1 MENFQDKIDFNIL
14 RPEPLLLVIS
24 GPSGVGKDAVLK
36 CMQKRSLPFHFVV
49 TATSRPPREGEV
61 DGVDYFFVTKEKFED
76 MIARNELI
84 EHAWVYE
91 QYKGIPKEQ
100 VRQAL
105 ASGKDVVMRLDVQGA
120 AKVRALSPQAVLIF
134 LAPSDNE
141 VWYNR
146 LKNRKSETPE
156 NFRLRLESAKRELLF
171 LPMFDY
177 IVVNEENQ
185 LEKAVD
191 DIMDIINTEH
201 HRQTHR
207 KITL

>member
-1 MENFQDKIDFNIL
+1 MEKIQDKVEFNIL
-14 RPEPLLLVIS
+14 HPEPLLVVIS

-36 CMQKRSLPFHFVV
+36 CMQKRPQPFHFVV

-61 DGVDYFFVTKEKFED
+61 DGVDYFFVSKEKFED
-76 MIARNELI
+76 MVAHDELI
-84 EHAWVYE
+84 EHALVYGE
-91 QYKGIPKEQ
+91 YKGIPKEQ
-100 VRQAL
+100 VRRAL
-105 ASGKDVVMRLDVQGA
+105 TSGKDVMMRLDVQGA

-134 LAPSDNE
+134 LTPSDNE
-141 VWYNR
+141 EWYNR

-177 IVVNEENQ
+177 IVVNEENR

-191 DIMDIINTEH
+191 DIMDIINAEH
-201 HRQTHR
+201 HRLNPR
-207 KITL
+207 KINL

>member
-1 MENFQDKIDFNIL
+1 MDNLQDNIEFNVL
-14 RPEPLLLVIS
+14 HPEPLLLVIS

-36 CMQKRSLPFHFVV
+36 CMQKRPLPFHFVV

-76 MIARNELI
+76 MIARDELI
-84 EHAWVYE
+84 EHALVYGE
-91 QYKGIPKEQ
+91 YKGIPKEQ
-100 VRQAL
+100 VRRAL

-177 IVVNEENQ
+177 IVVNEENL
-185 LEKAVD
+185 LEKAVN
-191 DIMDIINTEH
+191 DIMDIINAEH
-201 HRQTHR
+201 HRLNPR
-207 KITL
+207 KINL